1 MGQGGAMAIEDAVSI
16 AMLLPCG
23 TKPSD
28 IPARLEL
35 YQSSRRPRVEM
46 ILNYTRMN
54 GRDDERISR
63 VFSFHSVPM
72 DLIDKLLAAE
82 MVKFMAICV
91 SYNEMENCE
100 KLLKTL

>member
-63 VFSFHSVPM
+63 VLSSHSVSVDPV
-72 DLIDKLLAAE
+72 DKLLAAE
-82 MVKFMAICV
+82 MVKFMGICV
-91 SYNEMENCE
+91 SYSEIENCK
-100 KLLKTL
+100 KLLEAL